1 MSRPCH
7 NVMAGVRS
15 PRKPNAGRP
24 LGGVDN
30 PPLTFRPAARPKPVC
45 SGADGT
51 VQSRNYSR
59 AWLMKP
65 FAPAPVA
72 VEVAVSITG
81 NLCRKQPQTL
91 ILSGFRHCDT
101 NLSHVS
107 RSQKTKRGY
116 LGVSPKPT
124 GGTKAKRS
132 AEVRLKAHWR
142 NL

>member
-7 NVMAGVRS
+7 NVMAGACFF
-15 PRKPNAGRP
+15 RKPNAGRP

-30 PPLTFRPAARPKPVC
+30 PPLTFRPAARLKPVC
-45 SGADGT
+45 FGVDGI

-59 AWLMKP
+59 ARFDEA
-65 FAPAPVA
+65 FAPAALA
-72 VEVAVSITG
+72 VGVAVSITG
-81 NLCRKQPQTL
+81 NICRKQPQTL

-124 GGTKAKRS
+124 GGTKVKRS
-132 AEVRLKAHWR
+132 AEVRLKARRR